1 MLRGNYTA
9 RIDSKGRLKVPGL
22 FRRYVEEKYGSAC
35 YVTSLTGECVRIY
48 PMPEWEA
55 IEQRLSLLPS
65 MDPARRKF
73 LDRTNYY
80 GQQSAMDTQGRVL
93 IHPLLRKIAA
103 VADCAIR
110 NLGVGS
116 ERSAVSSFDKFKAVC
131 SARLRIA
138 VSALLTANGSEFT
151 LSSLNE
157 IAGRC

>member
-1 MLRGNYTA
+1 MLRGNYPA

-22 FRRYVEEKYGSAC
+22 FRRYVEEKYGSQF

-80 GQQSAMDTQGRVL
+80 GQQSAMDTQGHVL
-93 IHPLLRKIAA
+93 IHPLLRKSAQVVGDVA
-103 VADCAIR
+103 V
-110 NLGVGS
+110 LGYLTYLEVW
-116 ERSAVSSFDKFKAVC
+116 ELDKFQQRMLSDPYTEEDEAAI
-131 SARLRIA
+131 ARLGI
-138 VSALLTANGSEFT
+138 
-151 LSSLNE
+151 
-157 IAGRC
+157 